1 MTEQQR
7 AAIYARVS
15 TEEQG
20 TDDKVSLDYQEERCR
35 ALVRE
40 RAVGPRAIG
49 FNRSLRPTCPIAR
62 VTIR

>member
-7 AAIYARVS
+7 AAIYTRVS

-20 TDDKVSLDYQEERCR
+20 TDNKVSLDHQKERCR
-35 ALVRE
+35 ALVRK

-49 FNRSLRPTCPIAR
+49 GHC
-62 VTIR
+62 